1 MSAGDLHRRAQGAQV
16 TRARFAL
23 LASLL
28 PLAVLLPLTAAAAG
42 AGAGKADACAA
53 LSRLPLLKDVGV
65 LSLDMRD
72 RRGRCEVEV
81 QAGSLPALRRQ
92 QTVVEAMSRAACGEA
107 PALSLGNQVAPTI
120 YSALPARCS
129 TGRITALFGEDAST
143 WNPPPVRSPRY
154 PPGAANEGL
163 QGRSIVAM
171 LIDSEGRVVAAIV
184 RRSSGHA
191 VLDAAAIAEVH
202 TWRFTRADPAVP
214 PPALTV
220 AQVPV
225 TYVVD

>member
-1 MSAGDLHRRAQGAQV
+1 MSAGGLHRRAPGVHAL
-16 TRARFAL
+16 RARLALPAAL
-23 LASLL
+23 LLLATLL
-28 PLAVLLPLTAAAAG
+28 PLDAAAAG
-42 AGAGKADACAA
+42 AAKAEACAA

-65 LSLDMRD
+65 LSMDMRA

-92 QTVVEAMSRAACGEA
+92 QTVVEAMTRAACGQA
-107 PALSLGNQVAPTI
+107 PALSLGNQVAPTL
-120 YSALPARCS
+120 YSLLPARCS
-129 TGRITALFGEDAST
+129 TGRITTLFGEDAST

-154 PPGAANEGL
+154 PSAAAKDGL

-171 LIDSEGRVVAAIV
+171 LIDTEGKVVAAIV
-184 RRSSGHA
+184 RGSSGHA

-214 PPALTV
+214 PPVLSV

-225 TYVVD
+225 TYVLD